1 MVAQTSENSFFHSS
15 RENCGQIRQRPT
27 SPASGNKIKGLQPC
41 WGCVSRKNDW
51 ISAGTGGLTAFWPW
65 QLLYS
70 LLQIGVSLEHQQSHS
85 HGYSEDQQTTKPPER
100 RNSSG
105 ALHRVLCLE
114 KCYQLDCQADSG
126 TVRFLGLCVLLDLCA
141 HSSDSSRAL
150 LKNNQ
155 QWLFNII
162 ATWERHSWE

>member
-1 MVAQTSENSFFHSS
+1 MVAQTSENSFFHLS
-15 RENCGQIRQRPT
+15 RENSGQSRQRPT
-27 SPASGNKIKGLQPC
+27 SSASGNKIKGLQPC

-51 ISAGTGGLTAFWPW
+51 ISAGRGLMAFWSW

-85 HGYSEDQQTTKPPER
+85 HDCSEDQQMTKPPER
-100 RNSSG
+100 QNSSG
-105 ALHRVLCLE
+105 ALHKVLCTE

-126 TVRFLGLCVLLDLCA
+126 TVLFLGLCVLLDLCA
-141 HSSDSSRAL
+141 HSSDSRAL

-162 ATWERHSWE
+162 STWEKS